1 MVEISCFK
9 GIYNKYSVIFTFI
22 KFKNYVKVILD
33 AKSVILTN
41 MQLISNI
48 ELFQIYKLSL
58 LCTKHSSNIET
69 INKYNYYN
77 YKNEY
82 IYGILT
88 KRNWTIMGVS
98 DDYCFVPLQKS
109 PKKNPLNMKEPKRS
123 SSDKKIRKFLKV
135 LNEIIITDDISI
147 ANTLI
152 EEFYMNEA
160 EKLLNYFN
168 YYIDYYL
175 RFNALLSINNIYGC
189 DIMTSISNL
198 I

>member
-1 MVEISCFK
+1 MIKCIFCHYIMVEISCFK

-69 INKYNYYN
+69 INKYSFIN
-77 YKNEY
+77 KNKY

-88 KRNWTIMGVS
+88 K
-98 DDYCFVPLQKS
+98 
-109 PKKNPLNMKEPKRS
+109 
-123 SSDKKIRKFLKV
+123 
-135 LNEIIITDDISI
+135 
-147 ANTLI
+147 
-152 EEFYMNEA
+152 
-160 EKLLNYFN
+160 
-168 YYIDYYL
+168 
-175 RFNALLSINNIYGC
+175 
-189 DIMTSISNL
+189 
-198 I
+198 

>member
-147 ANTLI
+147 VNTLI